1 MSKNETENQNKK
13 RKFYLSRP
21 AQFVLTGIISEGLGA
36 GLTFAYMSYQNQK
49 TPMARI
55 EQVYN
60 QLEKSYYKKISPNT
74 LQDGA
79 INGMLNSLKDPYSQ
93 QLTGQNQTEVNNV
106 LEGSSFSGV
115 GIQMK
120 VEDNKILVDSIVS
133 GSPAAKSNI
142 KPGDQLLKVNNET
155 VSANRFDQ
163 VAQKVRG

>member
-21 AQFVLTGIISEGLGA
+21 AQFVLTGIISAGLGA